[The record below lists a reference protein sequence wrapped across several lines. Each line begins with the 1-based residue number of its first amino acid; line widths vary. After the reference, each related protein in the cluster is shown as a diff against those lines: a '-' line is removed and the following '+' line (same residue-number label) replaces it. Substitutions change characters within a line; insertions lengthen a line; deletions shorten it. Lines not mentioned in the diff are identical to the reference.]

1 MRALLDVNVLIALL
15 DENHTHHHI
24 AAGWLAEN
32 IRTGWA
38 SCPIT
43 QNGCVRVL
51 CQPQYPNT
59 LALPDALGRLRE
71 ATSMRHHLFVADDLS
86 ILDTTAIDHTRLLST
101 RQITDVYLLALAV
114 AHDLRFVTLDRA
126 VAASA
131 VPGGDGPLVVL

>member
-1 MRALLDVNVLIALL
+1 MRALLDVNVLIALR

-32 IRTGWA
+32 IGTGWA

-71 ATSMRHHLFVADDLS
+71 ATSMRHHLFVADDFS
-86 ILDTTAIDHTRLLST
+86 ILDTTAIDQSA
-101 RQITDVYLLALAV
+101 VCSAGGCV